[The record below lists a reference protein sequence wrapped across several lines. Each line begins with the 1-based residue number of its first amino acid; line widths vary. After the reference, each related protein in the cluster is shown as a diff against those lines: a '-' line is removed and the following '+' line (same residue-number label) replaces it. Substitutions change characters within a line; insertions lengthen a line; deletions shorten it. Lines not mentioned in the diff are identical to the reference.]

1 MRESG
6 SVTRLRSLGQGHS
19 TRSKVTPRLAIK
31 YTKNKQLFLFA
42 IDGSGGSRI
51 SLRRARQPKKPNFP
65 ENYMIMKKIGPG
77 GEFAGLPLRIVLR
90 GGSNYLKTTAWTIS
104 FPGWG
109 VGWEGGWRER
119 PLGSATETWWFEA
132 FQRHNIIK
140 LLCSN
145 YDRKI
150 YQSKK

>member
-109 VGWEGGWRER
+109 VGWEGRLTWAPPGIRHWDMVIWSISEAQHYKT
-119 PLGSATETWWFEA
+119 PLF
-132 FQRHNIIK
+132 K
-140 LLCSN
+140 LRQKNLSE
-145 YDRKI
+145 
-150 YQSKK
+150 